1 MAREDLHFKLRIP
14 EDLKR
19 RIAAASRANERSMTA
34 EIVARLE
41 SSFVISP
48 APPKIGPD
56 KELSDLLSDIERIK
70 LKLIMMRKT

>member
-1 MAREDLHFKLRIP
+1 MARQDLHFKLRIP

-41 SSFVISP
+41 TSFVTDP
-48 APPKIGPD
+48 APTEAPD
-56 KELSDLLSDIERIK
+56 AELSDILSDIERLK
-70 LKLIMMRKT
+70 LKLIRLKQP

>member
-14 EDLKR
+14 EALKR

-41 SSFVISP
+41 ASFVVSP
-48 APPKIGPD
+48 APPVASPD
-56 KELSDLLSDIERIK
+56 KELSDILSDIERIK
-70 LKLIMMRKT
+70 LKLIMMRK

>member
-19 RIAAASRANERSMTA
+19 RIAAASRASERSMTA
-34 EIVARLE
+34 EILARLE
-41 SSFVISP
+41 ASFVASP
-48 APPKIGPD
+48 VHPVAAHD
-56 KELSDLLSDIERIK
+56 KELTDILSDIERIK